1 MNQLQVQRAPED
13 LLISSEHFMLN
24 VTEELDPIIG
34 LKLTG
39 LIKQLVN
46 VAYLMGHEDGHRRT
60 GQKTNT

>member
-1 MNQLQVQRAPED
+1 MNQLQVQRAPEQ

-24 VTEELDPIIG
+24 ITEQFDPIIG

-46 VAYLMGHEDGHRRT
+46 IAYLMGHEDGLSKSR
-60 GQKTNT
+60 Q

>member
-1 MNQLQVQRAPED
+1 MNPLQIQRTPEH

-24 VTEELDPIIG
+24 VTEQFDPMVG
-34 LKLTG
+34 LQLTG

-60 GQKTNT
+60 EQQTNI